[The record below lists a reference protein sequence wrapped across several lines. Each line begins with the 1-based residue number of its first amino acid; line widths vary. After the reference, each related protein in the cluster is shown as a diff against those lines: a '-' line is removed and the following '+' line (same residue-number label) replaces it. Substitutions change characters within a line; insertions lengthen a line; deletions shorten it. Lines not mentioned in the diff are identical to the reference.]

1 MASVTKFDSTAI
13 VNQLR
18 HIERQI
24 VHSCNPDIDR
34 DRTEYNYSMIE
45 PRGISSYE
53 YFKRRK
59 SELYV
64 YGRKDVKLMAGWIVT
79 APKDLPEE
87 DEGRFFSHV
96 FDFLNERYGAENCI
110 QAVVHKDEG
119 GAAHMHYCF
128 IPVVPDKKHGGEKIC
143 CNDVLNRTELRNF
156 HPSLQKY
163 LYDHGMGAKIMT
175 GITKEQGGN
184 KTVRELKQIDRP
196 IERKHEFA
204 RSRGWGNRHYD
215 KDLTID
221 IER

>member
-53 YFKRRK
+53 YFKKRK

-87 DEGRFFSHV
+87 KQRILTDRIRGQTEIVTKRFAPRALLTAL
-96 FDFLNERYGAENCI
+96 D
-110 QAVVHKDEG
+110 G
-119 GAAHMHYCF
+119 GDL
-128 IPVVPDKKHGGEKIC
+128 V
-143 CNDVLNRTELRNF
+143 
-156 HPSLQKY
+156 
-163 LYDHGMGAKIMT
+163 
-175 GITKEQGGN
+175 
-184 KTVRELKQIDRP
+184 KT
-196 IERKHEFA
+196 IEEA
-204 RSRGWGNRHYD
+204 
-215 KDLTID
+215 L
-221 IER
+221 